1 MKAMRRGWLHI
12 ASGAG
17 LGRIFGFV
25 SNLLL
30 SRWLGPA
37 DLGLFNLATTT
48 VQTSDTLVRCGGDY
62 ALNFELGGKPDS
74 TQTEPGAE
82 LARAFSQLCSIAT
95 LLVCFATGIWVLLGQ
110 GLFPLSITPSER
122 LIFSGLLL
130 LMIAFEGISAS
141 AWEVLLVS
149 HRTAPFALRQGLFF
163 PFRLLF
169 AALGALC
176 ASILGAL
183 VGWSFIAVIQ
193 CFWLKRVLGN
203 LWTPFQLLPL
213 LGKRI
218 LDLLRRGLPFY
229 AANLLSAIIFYP
241 LLLIVASATGLAEIG
256 YLRVGQ
262 ILQQLF
268 AFIPSTLVPLLFLK
282 MRGQSNFD
290 DQVGVMEQPFR
301 IIWLLLLELLLLYC
315 IFDQP
320 LVQSLFGL
328 PFIAALMP
336 TRLLLATAL
345 FECLAQLLVQPLLA
359 AGNTRMYA
367 IWQNVAAVITA
378 FVGWIWIPSGGLS
391 AYLAVR
397 FLYVIIP
404 LLGFGNSVVR
414 RFNYPEKLLP
424 LVITSF
430 SLLLMLF
437 LQTFVGHAFVWMPFF
452 LATASICSLIF
463 HRQDLLLLPK
473 LLRFQN

>member
-74 TQTEPGAE
+74 THTEPGAE

-95 LLVCFATGIWVLLGQ
+95 LLVCFATGIWVLWGQ
-110 GLFPLSITPSER
+110 GLFPLSITLRER
-122 LIFSGLLL
+122 FTFSGLLL
-130 LMIAFEGISAS
+130 LMIASEGISAS

-163 PFRLLF
+163 PLRLLF

-176 ASILGAL
+176 AGILGAL
-183 VGWSFIAVIQ
+183 IGWSFIAVIQ

-213 LGKRI
+213 LGKRL
-218 LDLLRRGLPFY
+218 LDLLKRGLPFY

-241 LLLIVASATGLAEIG
+241 LLLIVASATGLSDIG

-268 AFIPSTLVPLLFLK
+268 AFIPTTLVPLLFLK
-282 MRGQSNFD
+282 MRGQSNLN
-290 DQVGVMEQPFR
+290 DQVSVMEQPFR
-301 IIWLLLLELLLLYC
+301 LIWLLLLELLLIYC
-315 IFDQP
+315 LFDQT
-320 LVQSLFGL
+320 LVESLFGL
-328 PFIAALMP
+328 RFIPALMP

-359 AGNTRMYA
+359 AGNTRLYA
-367 IWQNVAAVITA
+367 IWQNGAAVIA
-378 FVGWIWIPSGGLS
+378 ACVGWLWIPSGGLS

-397 FLYVIIP
+397 FLYVTIP
-404 LLGFGNSVVR
+404 LFGFGYPVVR
-414 RFNYPEKLLP
+414 HFNQPEKLLS
-424 LVITSF
+424 LVIVSL
-430 SLLLMLF
+430 SLLFILFVQTFADHSFVWTPLF
-437 LQTFVGHAFVWMPFF
+437 LSV
-452 LATASICSLIF
+452 ASITSLIF
-463 HRQDLLLLPK
+463 QRQDLLLLPK
-473 LLRFQN
+473 LLRSKN

>member
-1 MKAMRRGWLHI
+1 MRRGWFHL

-74 TQTEPGAE
+74 IQTEPGAQ
-82 LARAFSQLCSIAT
+82 LARALSQLCSIAT
-95 LLVCFATGIWVLLGQ
+95 LLVCFATGIWVLWGQ

-122 LIFSGLLL
+122 FIFSGLLL
-130 LMIAFEGISAS
+130 VMIASEGIAAS
-141 AWEVLLVS
+141 AWEILLVS

-163 PFRLLF
+163 PLRLLF

-176 ASILGAL
+176 ASIFGAL
-183 VGWSFIAVIQ
+183 LGWSFIAVIQ
-193 CFWLKRVLGN
+193 CFWLKSVLGT
-203 LWTPFQLLPL
+203 LWNPFQLWPL
-213 LGKRI
+213 FGKRL
-218 LDLLRRGLPFY
+218 LDLLRRGFPFY

-241 LLLIVASATGLAEIG
+241 LLLKVASATGLAEIG

-268 AFIPSTLVPLLFLK
+268 AFIPTTLVPLLFLK
-282 MRGQSNFD
+282 MRAESSLK
-290 DQVGVMEQPFR
+290 DQVSVMEQPFR
-301 IIWLLLLELLLLYC
+301 IIWLLLLELLLIYC
-315 IFDQP
+315 LFDQT
-320 LVQSLFGL
+320 LVESLFGL
-328 PFIAALMP
+328 RFIAALMP

-359 AGNTRMYA
+359 AGNTRSYA
-367 IWQNVAAVITA
+367 IWQNGAAVFTA

-404 LLGFGNSVVR
+404 FFGFGNPVVR
-414 RFNYPEKLLP
+414 YFSEREKL
-424 LVITSF
+424 V
-430 SLLLMLF
+430 SLFIATLSLTFVLF
-437 LQTFVGHAFVWMPFF
+437 VQTFADHALVWTPSF
-452 LATASICSLIF
+452 LAIASISILIF

-473 LLRFQN
+473 LLRLKN